1 MILFGSQ
8 GDSVVKNLPGALKM
22 RVLALGEK
30 DLLEEEM
37 LTHSSIPA
45 RIIP

>member
-30 DLLEEEM
+30 DPLEEEM
-37 LTHSSIPA
+37 PTHSSIPA